1 MAVICF
7 SDAKNGVHESKGWGK
22 SAYVVSKVGVSAL
35 TRIQQRNFEKD
46 RPDCKIKVNSVHPGY
61 VDTDM
66 TSHQGPLTIEQGASA
81 PLYLAT
87 GDHGLYGQFVWC
99 DSTLVDWAKDFRQ
112 IV

>member
-1 MAVICF
+1 MTLICF
-7 SDAKNGVHESKGWGK
+7 SDAKNGVHEAKGWGK

-35 TRIQQRNFEKD
+35 TRIHQKNFEKE

-66 TSHQGPLTIEQGASA
+66 TSHKGPLTIEQGASA

-87 GDHGLYGQFVWC
+87 TNHELYGQFVWC
-99 DSTLVDWAKDFRQ
+99 DSTHVDWAEHIPQ
-112 IV
+112 IG